1 LAARDAAQ
9 TDAFMREVDEALRED
24 QMKSAL
30 KRWGLPAGIA
40 VVVALGGLGGG
51 LWYRHHQ
58 QTLAEDRG
66 IAITR
71 AIDQIEGG
79 RIDLATASLDA
90 VAKGDGAG
98 SAALAK
104 LIQAGIA
111 MQQSKTGDA
120 VKLYDA
126 VAADAAAPQPLRDLA
141 TVRGV
146 AAAFDT
152 LGPDKALERLKPLA
166 VPGNPWFG
174 PAGELAALAYLKQG
188 KSDQAGTL
196 LREIAKDKDTPDTL
210 KARARQL
217 AGLLGF
223 DSIDDI
229 ARAPEEAHRLP
240 PGRPLP
246 RLPCWRRARW
256 GGGHSG
262 ARAGHRSACRARACG
277 QGSCGPCACGSAS
290 GGQACSC
297 QGDAGAWSCGAHHC
311 GAAPAPA
318 APAPAQP

>member
-1 LAARDAAQ
+1 
-9 TDAFMREVDEALRED
+9 
-24 QMKSAL
+24 
-30 KRWGLPAGIA
+30 

-229 ARAPEEAHRLP
+229 ARAPEESAP
-240 PGRPLP
+240 AP
-246 RLPCWRRARW
+246 
-256 GGGHSG
+256 
-262 ARAGHRSACRARACG
+262 AGPAAAEAA
-277 QGSCGPCACGSAS
+277 PA
-290 GGQACSC
+290 
-297 QGDAGAWSCGAHHC
+297 
-311 GAAPAPA
+311 GAAPAGA
-318 APAPAQP
+318 VVTQAPAPGAEAPPRACLQPRFLWPMCLRRRFRRPNLPPSRRRWRLVLRRPSLRRLLRPRLPHLLRLSRDIGFERGFPAHDAFRFPS

>member
-1 LAARDAAQ
+1 
-9 TDAFMREVDEALRED
+9 MREVDEALRED
-24 QMKSAL
+24 QMKSAF

-40 VVVALGGLGGG
+40 VVAALGALGGG
-51 LWYRHHQ
+51 LWWQHHKQ
-58 QTLAEDRG
+58 AEAEERG

-79 RIDLATASLDA
+79 RIDLATASLEG
-90 VAKGDGAG
+90 VAKGDAAG

-111 MQQSKTGDA
+111 MQQSKTAEA

-166 VPGNPWFG
+166 VPGNAWFG

-188 KSDQAGTL
+188 KNDQAGTL
-196 LREIAKDKDTPDTL
+196 LREIAKDKDTPDSL
-210 KARARQL
+210 KGRARQL

-229 ARAPEEAHRLP
+229 ARAPEEGPAAPAGPAPAEAAP
-240 PGRPLP
+240 P
-246 RLPCWRRARW
+246 A
-256 GGGHSG
+256 
-262 ARAGHRSACRARACG
+262 
-277 QGSCGPCACGSAS
+277 
-290 GGQACSC
+290 
-297 QGDAGAWSCGAHHC
+297 
-311 GAAPAPA
+311 GAAPAGAVVTQAPAPGAQPAAERVPAPKAPAAAKLPVARPVPAQPTPGKAALAPALAAPITGSAPA